1 MIKGNC
7 PQELGMGAPQE
18 GGRGDLRS
26 AYTRERRGRAEGED
40 GVAAAAEGRRFA
52 EKEEGVGGQG
62 QRQGEPGASGGQRPR
77 GGQGRP
83 CCGHQ
88 GKLIIIN
95 V

>member
-40 GVAAAAEGRRFA
+40 GVAAAAEGRRLA
-52 EKEEGVGGQG
+52 EEEEGGG
-62 QRQGEPGASGGQRPR
+62 QRQGQGEQGTPGGQRPR
-77 GGQGRP
+77 GGQGRRP

-88 GKLIIIN
+88 GP
-95 V
+95 